1 MSHLPR
7 NGRYELFTH
16 NNKTYCFDD
25 LSVGPGPIIVDA
37 PDEMWAWLRQVDGV
51 SAHDETNVAYYLA
64 PEIYLLWK
72 LTWL

>member
-1 MSHLPR
+1 MRHSPR
-7 NGRYELFTH
+7 NGQYELFTH

-25 LSVGPGPIIVDA
+25 NGMGPDPAIVDA

-51 SAHDETNVAYYLA
+51 SAHDETNVAYYLT
-64 PEIYLLWK
+64 PETYLLWK